1 MVNSF
6 RIDNSTLRATY
17 RKFVIMDKQRCGW
30 VPLNKPFYVKYHD
43 EEWGV
48 PVREDR
54 LMFEFLVLET
64 FQAGLSWEIV
74 LKKRDNFRKAF
85 DDFDMTIVAAFDE
98 QKLLELQIDKGII
111 RNKLKIQA
119 AVNNAKKCLELVEQ
133 YGSFSDYLWNFVDG
147 QPVVNHWKSIN
158 EIPAI
163 STLSDRISAEMKKL
177 GFKFFGSTV
186 CYAHLQAVG
195 MVNDHTINC
204 FRYKELT

>member
-6 RIDNSTLRATY
+6 RIDNSTLRATC
-17 RKFVIMDKQRCGW
+17 RKFVIMGKQRCGW

-74 LKKRDNFRKAF
+74 LNKREKFRQAF
-85 DDFDMTIVAAFDE
+85 EDFDMTIVAAFDE